1 MLNVIDYV
9 PGASLLHRM
18 NPVSKLAL
26 AASIILATFLS
37 QSWAMLVGLL
47 MLTLALGAYAGV
59 ITRLVSLLKVLTP
72 IALLMLIL
80 QLAFVRG
87 GDQVL
92 LFATTEGLATGGRA
106 CLRLSLIHISG
117 RSRRRRTPLPPPA
130 QYRNVPAW
138 RARRS
143 PCRLRRG

>member
-59 ITRLVSLLKVLTP
+59 ITRLVSLLKVLTRDSRP
-72 IALLMLIL
+72 EGGHACAS
-80 QLAFVRG
+80 LASR
-87 GDQVL
+87 
-92 LFATTEGLATGGRA
+92 
-106 CLRLSLIHISG
+106 C
-117 RSRRRRTPLPPPA
+117 RSCSS
-130 QYRNVPAW
+130 
-138 RARRS
+138 S
-143 PCRLRRG
+143 P

>member
-47 MLTLALGAYAGV
+47 MLTLALGDRKSV
-59 ITRLVSLLKVLTP
+59 V
-72 IALLMLIL
+72 
-80 QLAFVRG
+80 
-87 GDQVL
+87 
-92 LFATTEGLATGGRA
+92 
-106 CLRLSLIHISG
+106 
-117 RSRRRRTPLPPPA
+117 
-130 QYRNVPAW
+130 
-138 RARRS
+138 
-143 PCRLRRG
+143 

>member
-47 MLTLALGAYAGV
+47 MLTLALGF
-59 ITRLVSLLKVLTP
+59 I
-72 IALLMLIL
+72 
-80 QLAFVRG
+80 F
-87 GDQVL
+87 
-92 LFATTEGLATGGRA
+92 
-106 CLRLSLIHISG
+106 
-117 RSRRRRTPLPPPA
+117 
-130 QYRNVPAW
+130 
-138 RARRS
+138 
-143 PCRLRRG
+143 